1 MNALDAVK
9 EVMRM
14 RGVKQIEL
22 ADRIRVKQSTLS
34 ERMSQKNVSVQKL
47 DEMLNA
53 MDYKI
58 VIVPRNSKV
67 PENGFEVE

>member
-1 MNALDAVK
+1 MKAMDAVK
-9 EVMRM
+9 EVMLL

-22 ADRIRVKQSTLS
+22 ADRIKVRQNTLS
-34 ERMSQKNVSVQKL
+34 ERMTQKNVSVQKL

-58 VIVPRNSKV
+58 MIVPRSTRV
-67 PENGFEVE
+67 PEGGFEVE

>member
-1 MNALDAVK
+1 MTALEAVK
-9 EVMRM
+9 EVMRIKN
-14 RGVKQIEL
+14 VKQIEL
-22 ADRIRVKQSTLS
+22 AERIKVRQNTLS
-34 ERMSQKNVSVQKL
+34 ERLTQKNVSVQKL

-58 VIVPRNSKV
+58 VIVPRNAKV

>member
-1 MNALDAVK
+1 MTALDAVK
-9 EVMRM
+9 EVMRLKN
-14 RGVKQIEL
+14 VKQIEL
-22 ADRIRVKQSTLS
+22 AERIKVKQSTLS
-34 ERMSQKNVSVQKL
+34 ERLTQKNVSVQKL

-58 VIVPRNSKV
+58 VIVPRNAKI

>member
-9 EVMRM
+9 EVMRI

-34 ERMSQKNVSVQKL
+34 ERMSQKNVSIQKL

>member
-1 MNALDAVK
+1 MTALEAVK
-9 EVMRM
+9 EVMRIKN
-14 RGVKQIEL
+14 VKQIEL
-22 ADRIRVKQSTLS
+22 AERIKVRQNTLS
-34 ERMSQKNVSVQKL
+34 ERLTQKNVSVQKL

-58 VIVPRNSKV
+58 IIVPRNAKV

>member
-1 MNALDAVK
+1 MRAMEAVK
-9 EVMRM
+9 EVMLL

-22 ADRIRVKQSTLS
+22 ADRIKVRQNTLS
-34 ERMSQKNVSVQKL
+34 ERMTQKNVSVQKL

-58 VIVPRNSKV
+58 VIVPRSTRL
-67 PENGFEVE
+67 PEGGFEVE

>member
-9 EVMRM
+9 EVMRI